1 VFRDL
6 QDTLDRSKNFYYG
19 SCKLA
24 KHPLG
29 IANIFESFGM
39 KCTIFQHRD
48 EMKKPIVSRHG
59 QKGGRFLD
67 GMYTTKQGLPYI
79 LGITIIQDMGIHS
92 DHDMIIN
99 KFDLGIKLFEISKEK
114 EEKIEC
120 WQIMNIPVTLKPGQE
135 HPSLNDYV

>member
-1 VFRDL
+1 
-6 QDTLDRSKNFYYG
+6 
-19 SCKLA
+19 
-24 KHPLG
+24 
-29 IANIFESFGM
+29 
-39 KCTIFQHRD
+39 
-48 EMKKPIVSRHG
+48 
-59 QKGGRFLD
+59 
-67 GMYTTKQGLPYI
+67 MYTIKQGLPDI
-79 LGITIIQDMGIHS
+79 LGINIIQKTGIHS